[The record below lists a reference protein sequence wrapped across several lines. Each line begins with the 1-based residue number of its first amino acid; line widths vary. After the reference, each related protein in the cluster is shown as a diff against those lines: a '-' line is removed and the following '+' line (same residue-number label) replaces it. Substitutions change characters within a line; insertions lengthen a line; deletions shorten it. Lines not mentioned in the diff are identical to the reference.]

1 MYYHIGSWTIPEA
14 QKHELGTTHAISI
27 RGVRVV
33 TIVSRKLQFG
43 IVFVSGIYSN
53 YIGQNTRFVYTPS
66 EHTASPLLSVKQ
78 VVDTLRPNHPPLSVR
93 EPLGFPIWTSPQMF
107 TVAEKCV

>member
-66 EHTASPLLSVKQ
+66 EHTVSPFLNIH
-78 VVDTLRPNHPPLSVR
+78 T
-93 EPLGFPIWTSPQMF
+93 
-107 TVAEKCV
+107 